1 MITLEQLTISIQ
13 NNHKA
18 RIDHIF
24 FADDYEVKIRYSDKL
39 HISVVL
45 EALANYTKDDKSQRL
60 HHYIRLNSKVLGYT
74 SSSLAYN
81 KNNEVLVQ
89 RWVDKFTSIAD
100 ILGSIED
107 LLFHADILTQA
118 QY

>member
-1 MITLEQLTISIQ
+1 MITLEQLTTIIKT
-13 NNHKA
+13 NHKA
-18 RIDHIF
+18 RLDHVF
-24 FADDYEVKIRYSDKL
+24 FADEYQIKIGYSDKL

-45 EALANYTKDDKSQRL
+45 EALANYTKDDKSKRL
-60 HHYIRLNSKVLGYT
+60 HHYARLNSAVLGYAA
-74 SSSLAYN
+74 SSLAYN

-100 ILGSIED
+100 ILGVID
-107 LLFHADILTQA
+107 NLLFHADALTQA